1 MKELLILQAL
11 FFFLERQSSVY
22 ASHYLPLFSQPPP
35 CSGSTSGRDS
45 LESKVTF
52 IQLSE

>member
-11 FFFLERQSSVY
+11 FFLERQSSVY